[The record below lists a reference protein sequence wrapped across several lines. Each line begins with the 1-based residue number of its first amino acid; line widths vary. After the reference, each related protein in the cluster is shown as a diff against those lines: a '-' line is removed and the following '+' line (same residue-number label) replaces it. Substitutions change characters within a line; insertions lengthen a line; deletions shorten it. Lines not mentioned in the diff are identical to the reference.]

1 MSRRR
6 RLFVVEMWRCVNIE
20 GSRYQSGQELIH
32 STRDIG
38 TFRRKRQM
46 HFNPIV
52 SGGLASSRTITVPNF
67 GSRSGL
73 ATHLLEH
80 APSGAFSLR
89 CI

>member
-1 MSRRR
+1 MGGERFADIRRSH
-6 RLFVVEMWRCVNIE
+6 M
-20 GSRYQSGQELIH
+20 SGQELIH

-52 SGGLASSRTITVPNF
+52 SDGLASSCTITVSSF

-73 ATHLLEH
+73 ATHSLEH

>member
-1 MSRRR
+1 M
-6 RLFVVEMWRCVNIE
+6 FVVEILRCVNIE

-32 STRDIG
+32 SARDIG

-52 SGGLASSRTITVPNF
+52 SGGLASSRTITVFDF
-67 GSRSGL
+67 GLRSGL
-73 ATHLLEH
+73 VTHLLEN
-80 APSGAFSLR
+80 APSGAFPVL